1 MSVVPVVDVL
11 QGRAAVDS
19 EVTVRGWVRTRR
31 DSKAGISFLAVYDGS
46 CFDPLQAVVNNS
58 LPNYQ
63 DEVLHLT
70 TGCSVEVTGKVVA
83 SPGEG
88 QSFELQATAIKVVGW
103 VDDPDTY
110 PMAAKRHSIEYL
122 REVAHLRPRTNLIG
136 AVARVRHTLAQAI
149 HRFFHENGYFWVST
163 PLITASDTEGAGEMF
178 RVSTLDLENLPRTD
192 KGAVDFSEDF
202 FGKEAFL
209 TVSGQLNGE
218 TYACALSK
226 VYTFGPTFRAE
237 NSNTSRHL
245 AEFWMIEPE
254 VAFATLDDV
263 AGLAESMLKY
273 VFQAVL
279 DERADDLKFF
289 AERVDKDAI
298 ARLERFV
305 SSDFA
310 QVDYTDA
317 IEILLASGQTFENP
331 VSWGIDLSSE
341 HERYLAEKHFQAP
354 VVVKNYPKD
363 IKAFYMR
370 MNEDGKTVAAMD
382 VLAPGIGE
390 IIGGSQREE
399 RLDVLDQRLEEMGLN
414 KEDYWWYRDLHWGER
429 LLDSSVQMIRN
440 VPHLALIP
448 LVILWFGIDESAKIF
463 LVALGTLFPIYLNT
477 YHGIKNI
484 DRGLL
489 EMARSYGLS
498 GFRLFTQVV
507 LPGALPSIMVGV
519 RFALGFMWLTLI
531 VAETISANSGIGY
544 LAMNAREFLQTDV
557 VVVAIVLYALL
568 GKLADVGA
576 QLLERVW
583 LRWHPAYQLKQGE
596 AL

>member
-1 MSVVPVVDVL
+1 MSVVPVADVL
-11 QGRAAVDS
+11 HGRVAVDS

-31 DSKAGISFLAVYDGS
+31 DSKAGLSFIAVYDGS
-46 CFDPLQAVVNNS
+46 CFNPVQAVVNNS
-58 LPNYQ
+58 LNNYQ
-63 DEVLHLT
+63 DEVLRLT
-70 TGCSVEVTGKVVA
+70 TGCSVIVTGKVVE

-88 QSFELQATAIKVVGW
+88 QAFELQATNVEVTGW

-122 REVAHLRPRTNLIG
+122 REVAHLRPRTNLVG
-136 AVARVRHTLAQAI
+136 AVARTRHTLAQAL

-178 RVSTLDLENLPRTD
+178 RVSTLDMENLPRDPQGKVDYD
-192 KGAVDFSEDF
+192 KDF

-209 TVSGQLNGE
+209 TVSGQLNAE

-245 AEFWMIEPE
+245 AEFWMLEPE
-254 VAFATLDDV
+254 VAFANLDD
-263 AGLAESMLKY
+263 AAALAEAMLKY
-273 VFQAVL
+273 VFKTVL
-279 DERADDLKFF
+279 EERADDMAFF

-305 SSDFA
+305 TTDFA

-317 IEILLASGQTFENP
+317 VDILLKSGQTFENP
-331 VSWGIDLSSE
+331 VSWGVDLSSE
-341 HERYLAEKHFQAP
+341 HERYLAEKHFKAP

-399 RLDVLDQRLEEMGLN
+399 RLDVLDARLAEMGLN
-414 KEDYWWYRDLHWGER
+414 KEDYWWYRDLRRYGTVPHAGFGLGFER
-429 LLDSSVQMIRN
+429 LIAYVTGVQNVRDVIPFPRTPRN
-440 VPHLALIP
+440 
-448 LVILWFGIDESAKIF
+448 
-463 LVALGTLFPIYLNT
+463 
-477 YHGIKNI
+477 
-484 DRGLL
+484 
-489 EMARSYGLS
+489 
-498 GFRLFTQVV
+498 
-507 LPGALPSIMVGV
+507 
-519 RFALGFMWLTLI
+519 
-531 VAETISANSGIGY
+531 AN
-544 LAMNAREFLQTDV
+544 F
-557 VVVAIVLYALL
+557 
-568 GKLADVGA
+568 
-576 QLLERVW
+576 
-583 LRWHPAYQLKQGE
+583 
-596 AL
+596 